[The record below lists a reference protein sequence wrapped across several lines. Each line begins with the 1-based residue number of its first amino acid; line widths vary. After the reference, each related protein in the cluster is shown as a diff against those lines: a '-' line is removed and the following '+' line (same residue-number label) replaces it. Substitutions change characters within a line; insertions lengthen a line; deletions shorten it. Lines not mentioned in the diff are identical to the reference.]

1 MDTVQP
7 EFWFAAHLH
16 CKFAALVPHKG
27 EKHTKFLALDKCLPR
42 RQFLQVLE
50 IGKPVE
56 SEEEVVMKYDPAWL
70 AILRSTNHLL
80 SVEKK
85 QRYPP
90 GPGSSERCN
99 KKINSNEI
107 LTSYPPGGTSLQP
120 QKNLPRLRSAWEEIS
135 KFRTTLNKQR
145 WLSSGRGAGQGYREC
160 LNPKQQPTN
169 KRQYFARSL
178 VSTIQWHCCWERRPQ
193 GRAWQA

>member
-56 SEEEVVMKYDPAWL
+56 SEEEVVMKYVPAWL

-80 SVEKK
+80 SV
-85 QRYPP
+85 
-90 GPGSSERCN
+90 
-99 KKINSNEI
+99 
-107 LTSYPPGGTSLQP
+107 
-120 QKNLPRLRSAWEEIS
+120 
-135 KFRTTLNKQR
+135 
-145 WLSSGRGAGQGYREC
+145 
-160 LNPKQQPTN
+160 
-169 KRQYFARSL
+169 
-178 VSTIQWHCCWERRPQ
+178 
-193 GRAWQA
+193 

>member
-16 CKFAALVPHKG
+16 CKFAALVPHKGEQG

-107 LTSYPPGGTSLQP
+107 LTYII
-120 QKNLPRLRSAWEEIS
+120 NVR
-135 KFRTTLNKQR
+135 
-145 WLSSGRGAGQGYREC
+145 Y
-160 LNPKQQPTN
+160 
-169 KRQYFARSL
+169 
-178 VSTIQWHCCWERRPQ
+178 
-193 GRAWQA
+193 

>member
-16 CKFAALVPHKG
+16 CKFAALVPHKVEQG

-90 GPGSSERCN
+90 GPGSSERF
-99 KKINSNEI
+99 KK
-107 LTSYPPGGTSLQP
+107 
-120 QKNLPRLRSAWEEIS
+120 
-135 KFRTTLNKQR
+135 
-145 WLSSGRGAGQGYREC
+145 
-160 LNPKQQPTN
+160 
-169 KRQYFARSL
+169 
-178 VSTIQWHCCWERRPQ
+178 
-193 GRAWQA
+193 